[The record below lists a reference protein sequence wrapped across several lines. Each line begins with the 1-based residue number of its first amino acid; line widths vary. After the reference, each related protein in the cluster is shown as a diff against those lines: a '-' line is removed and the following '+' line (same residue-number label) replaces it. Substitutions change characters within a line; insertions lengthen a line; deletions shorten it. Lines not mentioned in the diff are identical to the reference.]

1 MLSEFKALIV
11 VSAGGVGHAHA
22 EDNIPPPPGVQVTN
36 GVVAKHQDGD
46 VEVASNYAQ
55 EIAIEKVH
63 ACFCP

>member
-1 MLSEFKALIV
+1 MQHALIKTTPV
-11 VSAGGVGHAHA
+11 WVSAGGVGHAHA

-55 EIAIEKVH
+55 EIAIEKVL
-63 ACFCP
+63 A